1 MNKRI
6 FSLVCIVLYSLLSV
20 SVHCSEQKVSVVGY
34 TSDIGTKETN
44 QSNEKND
51 IESTRETQLKNNNP
65 KYDADD

>member
-1 MNKRI
+1 MWL
-6 FSLVCIVLYSLLSV
+6 FTC
-20 SVHCSEQKVSVVGY
+20 CDVSVVGY